1 MRVLDLQNPSFTSGA
16 SPSDS
21 PKLVHESPIRITVED
36 MHRLRAV
43 VERHA
48 GGVQDAAAEMLEAE
62 LDRAHLMPRSEL
74 PPDVA
79 SMRSSVVYQDLAT
92 GERREAVLVFP
103 EEADFSRALISVL
116 APIGTA
122 LLGLSVGQSIC
133 WPVPGGRIRT
143 IRVVSVAQEHP
154 RLSEADI
161 SRPPEVQE
169 ATAVPARPRS
179 PRSRGSVEQASR
191 ESFPASDPPSWTG
204 MTAG

>member
-1 MRVLDLQNPSFTSGA
+1 MRVLDVNNPSLTHRAGPSGSPGPVHA
-16 SPSDS
+16 SP
-21 PKLVHESPIRITVED
+21 IQITVED
-36 MHRLRAV
+36 MHRLRRV
-43 VERHA
+43 VETHA
-48 GGVQDAAAEMLEAE
+48 GGVQDLAAEMLESE
-62 LDRAHLMPRSEL
+62 LDRAHVLSRSEL
-74 PPDVA
+74 PPGVVT
-79 SMRSSVVYQDLAT
+79 MRSRVVYENVDT
-92 GERREAVLVFP
+92 GERREAVLVYP
-103 EEADFSRALISVL
+103 AEADLSRSLISVL

-122 LLGLSVGQSIC
+122 LLGLSVGQSIS
-133 WPVPGGRIRT
+133 WPVPSGRTRT

-169 ATAVPARPRS
+169 ATELPARPRS